1 MPLSKRQK
9 HHDQGKGISQDK
21 FLRYQLQV
29 SDSQDGIKLSVFF
42 FQEGARRD
50 ATDLQTKVRGGSRS
64 GHHSLAIMATIH

>member
-29 SDSQDGIKLSVFF
+29 SDSQDGIKLSGFF
-42 FQEGARRD
+42 FFRKEQEGTQQIYR
-50 ATDLQTKVRGGSRS
+50 LK
-64 GHHSLAIMATIH
+64 